1 MPRNG
6 EKRYNDEMNEFEYY
20 DSESGE
26 WLQRDEINELDS
38 NVVSKDIDIEADIW
52 SDSHDEIEDKF
63 KY

>member
-38 NVVSKDIDIEADIW
+38 EVVNKDKDVEADIW

>member
-1 MPRNG
+1 MPRDG

-38 NVVSKDIDIEADIW
+38 DVVSKDKDVEADIW

>member
-26 WLQRDEINELDS
+26 WLQRNEINELDS
-38 NVVSKDIDIEADIW
+38 DVVNKDKDIEADIW

>member
-38 NVVSKDIDIEADIW
+38 DVVNKDKDVEADIW